1 MSNSN
6 YTKIFHGNFI
16 TVQRIVSALEKVD
29 INAIIKEQTE
39 TGLIQVF
46 GGSNS
51 DYQEVYVHKD
61 ELEKAI
67 AIVKVE
73 SIEKTT

>member
-6 YTKIFHGNFI
+6 YTQIFQGNFI
-16 TVQRIVSALEKVD
+16 TVQRIVSALKKED
-29 INAIIKEQTE
+29 IHAIVKQQTE

-51 DYQEVYVHKD
+51 DYQEVYVHQD
-61 ELEKAI
+61 ELEKANT
-67 AIVKVE
+67 IVKRE
-73 SIEKTT
+73 NIEKTT